1 MNAQRPI
8 ISRSATLLA
17 VAVLFLAAAWGYLFG
32 YPPPPVDPA
41 WEVEAADSIPE
52 GSVVVRY
59 AGTSTLLFDDG
70 ETAFMLDGWFSRP
83 PPFSVFFG
91 EIEPDLEAISYGLD
105 AMDVD
110 KLAAIIPVHSHY
122 DHAMDTP
129 EVAMRTDAV
138 VYGSEAT
145 ANICRGWGLAEER
158 IAVLSDRAPLQ
169 LGAFTITP
177 IESKHFQFNDP
188 EMVETMLT
196 QSEIPEPLVPPVSAF
211 DYKLGKAY
219 VLLIEHPKGSALV
232 IGSAGFVPGQLEGI
246 EADVVFAGVGGIG
259 SQSAEY
265 REQYWAETVATV
277 NPERLVLIHWDSLT
291 GPIDQPMTGEV
302 RIAGFLA
309 AGAEDTEAFLKAKAA
324 ENPDLPFQTLPRFAP
339 VVLFP

>member
-1 MNAQRPI
+1 MNAERPLVSTSVI
-8 ISRSATLLA
+8 VLA
-17 VAVLFLAAAWGYLFG
+17 VAVLLLAAAWSYLFG
-32 YPPPPVDPA
+32 YPPPPVNPD
-41 WEVEAADSIPE
+41 WEVEAAETIPE
-52 GSVVVRY
+52 GALAVRY

-83 PPFSVFFG
+83 PPFQVFFG
-91 EIEPDLEAISYGLD
+91 KIEPDLEAISYGLE
-105 AMDVD
+105 AMGVD
-110 KLAAIIPVHSHY
+110 QLAAVLPLHSHY

-129 EVAMRTDAV
+129 EVALRTDAT

-145 ANICRGWGLAEER
+145 ANICRGWGFPEER
-158 IAVLSDRAPLQ
+158 IAILADRAPFQ

-177 IESKHFQFNDP
+177 IESKHFLFNDP
-188 EMVETMLT
+188 DMVETMLT
-196 QSEIPEPLVPPVSAF
+196 QSEIPEPLVPPASAF

-219 VLLIEHPKGSALV
+219 VLHIEHPKGSMLV

-246 EADVVFAGVGGIG
+246 EVDVLFAGVGGLG
-259 SQSAEY
+259 SQTADY
-265 REQYWAETVATV
+265 REQYWQETVATV

-291 GPIDQPMTGEV
+291 GPLDQPMTGEV

-309 AGAEDTEAFLKAKAA
+309 AGAEDTKAFLQTKADA
-324 ENPDLPFQTLPRFAP
+324 NPELPFQTLPRFAP

>member
-1 MNAQRPI
+1 MLAVVVL
-8 ISRSATLLA
+8 LLA
-17 VAVLFLAAAWGYLFG
+17 AGWGYLFG
-32 YPPPPVDPA
+32 YPAPPVDPA
-41 WEVEAADSIPE
+41 WEVAAAETVPE
-52 GSVVVRY
+52 GAVVVRY

-83 PPFSVFFG
+83 PPFQVFFG
-91 EIEPDLEAISYGLD
+91 KIEPDMEAISFGLD
-105 AMDVD
+105 AMAVD
-110 KLAAIIPVHSHY
+110 KLAAVIPVHSHY

-129 EVAMRTDAV
+129 EVALRTDAV

-145 ANICRGWGLAEER
+145 ANISRGWGLPEER
-158 IAVLSDRAPLQ
+158 IAILSDRAPFQ

-177 IESKHFQFNDP
+177 IESRHFQFSDP

-211 DYKLGKAY
+211 DYKVGKAY
-219 VLLIEHPKGSALV
+219 VFKIEHPKGSALV

-246 EADVVFAGVGGIG
+246 EVDVLFAGVGGIG
-259 SQSAEY
+259 SQTADY
-265 REQYWAETVATV
+265 REQFWAETVDTV
-277 NPERLVLIHWDSLT
+277 APDRLVLIHWDSLT
-291 GPIDQPMTGEV
+291 SPIDQPMSGEV

-309 AGAEDTEAFLKAKAA
+309 AGAKDTEAFLKARAA
-324 ENPDLPFQTLPRFAP
+324 ANPELPFQTLPRFAP